1 MERKQLKQYQSIL
14 QDLRRDALNDLRR
27 REDIHIEREADA
39 LDELQNATH
48 RDLVVADLNRSN
60 QKLRLIE
67 AALQRVDEG
76 AYGECEGCEEPIPA
90 KRLMALPWAVRCV
103 ACQEHF
109 DAQRAAGMAEEEEF
123 YAPQAA

>member
-1 MERKQLKQYQSIL
+1 MDKKQLKQYESLL
-14 QDLRRDALNDLRR
+14 QGLRRDALNDLRR
-27 REDIHIEREADA
+27 REDIHIQREADA

-67 AALQRVDEG
+67 AALLRISDG
-76 AYGECEGCEEPIPA
+76 AYGECEGCEEPIPP
-90 KRLMALPWAVRCV
+90 KRLTALPWAVRCV
-103 ACQEHF
+103 ACQELQ
-109 DAQRAAGMAEEEEF
+109 DAQRAAGEEEEY